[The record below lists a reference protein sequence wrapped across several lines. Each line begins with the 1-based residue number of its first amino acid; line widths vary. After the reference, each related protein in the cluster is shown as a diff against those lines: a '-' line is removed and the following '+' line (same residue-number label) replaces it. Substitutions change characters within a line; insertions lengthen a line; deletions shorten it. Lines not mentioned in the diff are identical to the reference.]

1 MISLFKGVYE
11 HLFDFQSKE
20 LNHRHYA
27 LTVHCLRVLRLLLVS
42 CFSASCSVVEPHL
55 CSKQIKSTWSES
67 LRESALILSWLCSL
81 GETCQHNCCHK
92 SRRTSAA
99 MPRPRHAATI
109 ARRQGAPLLL
119 LWPRGALTT
128 ITTKNSRLKAIL
140 LYNIQ
145 WPCYMLLSVK

>member
-1 MISLFKGVYE
+1 ML
-11 HLFDFQSKE
+11 H
-20 LNHRHYA
+20 HRHYA

-92 SRRTSAA
+92 SRRTSAT
-99 MPRPRHAATI
+99 MPPRRHHSTA
-109 ARRQGAPLLL
+109 ARRASVVTLAS
-119 LWPRGALTT
+119 RGPYDDYYEKLQVKSNT
-128 ITTKNSRLKAIL
+128 IVQHSMAL
-140 LYNIQ
+140 LYAFICQ
-145 WPCYMLLSVK
+145 VIALLRSNCCLSTLLPPR